1 MPQIYQQLVMIVAC
15 FTGTESAFTN
25 TMDRE
30 LTNDELIQLVMLEDK
45 FTDLMELAESAP
57 LKHTRT
63 AAGHAAA
70 RVLAEMEAILGPDPG
85 DEQMVAQAE
94 SMLVAAANG
103 AM

>member
-1 MPQIYQQLVMIVAC
+1 MTAQNVHGNDDM
-15 FTGTESAFTN
+15 E
-25 TMDRE
+25 RE
-30 LTNDELIQLVMLEDK
+30 LTDGELLELANLHEK

-70 RVLAEMEAILGPDPG
+70 RVLAKIEAILGPDPG

-94 SMLVAAANG
+94 STLVAAANG